1 MKIESWIFLGGVF
14 FFAPIAV
21 IYGYMTNWSEWVGFL
36 ALLMLVGLSAM
47 VGWYLLFTAKRIGPR
62 PVDRVDGEIHENA
75 GDIGMFSPWSWWPL
89 VLAGSAAIAFLGI
102 AVGWWVFYI
111 GAGLSVVGLVGWVY
125 EYSRGDHAH

>member
-1 MKIESWIFLGGVF
+1 MKVESWIFLGGVF

-21 IYGYMTNWSEWVGFL
+21 VYGYMTNWSEWVGFM

-47 VGWYLLFTAKRIGPR
+47 VGWYLMFTAKRVGLR
-62 PVDRVDGEIHENA
+62 PEDRVDGEIHENA

-102 AVGWWVFYI
+102 AVGWWVFFI
-111 GAGLSVVGLVGWVY
+111 GAGLSIVGLTGWVY
-125 EYSRGDHAH
+125 ENSRGDHAH

>member
-1 MKIESWIFLGGVF
+1 MKVESWIFLGGVF

-21 IYGYMTNWSEWVGFL
+21 VYGYMTNWSEWVGFM

-47 VGWYLLFTAKRIGPR
+47 VGWYLMFTAKRVGLR
-62 PVDRVDGEIHENA
+62 PEDRVDGEIHENA

-102 AVGWWVFYI
+102 AVGWWVFFI
-111 GAGLSVVGLVGWVY
+111 GAGLSIVGLTGWVY

>member
-14 FFAPIAV
+14 FFAPVAV
-21 IYGYMTNWSEWVGFL
+21 VYGYMTNWSEWVGVL

-47 VGWYLLFTAKRIGPR
+47 VGWYLLFTAKRVGAR
-62 PVDRVDGEIHENA
+62 PEDRLDGEIHENA
-75 GDIGMFSPWSWWPL
+75 GEIGMFSPWSWWPL
-89 VLAGSAAIAFLGI
+89 VLAAAAAISFLGL

-111 GAGLSVVGLVGWVY
+111 GAGLAIVGVTGWVY

>member
-1 MKIESWIFLGGVF
+1 MKVESWIFLGGVF

-21 IYGYMTNWSEWVGFL
+21 VYGYMTNWSEWVGFM

-47 VGWYLLFTAKRIGPR
+47 VGWYLMFTAKRVGLR
-62 PVDRVDGEIHENA
+62 PEDRVDGEIHENA

-89 VLAGSAAIAFLGI
+89 VLAGSAAIAFLGV
-102 AVGWWVFYI
+102 AVGWWVFFI
-111 GAGLSVVGLVGWVY
+111 GAGLSIVGLTGWVY

>member
-47 VGWYLLFTAKRIGPR
+47 VGWYLLFTAKRIVPR
-62 PVDRVDGEIHENA
+62 PEDRVDGEIQENA
-75 GDIGMFSPWSWWPL
+75 GDIGMLSPWSWGPL

>member
-1 MKIESWIFLGGVF
+1 MKIESWIFLGGIF

-21 IYGYMTNWSEWVGFL
+21 VYGYMTNWSEWVG
-36 ALLMLVGLSAM
+36 LLSLVMLVGLSAM
-47 VGWYLLFTAKRIGPR
+47 VGWYLMFTAKRVGLR
-62 PVDRVDGEIHENA
+62 PEDRVDGEIHENA

-89 VLAGSAAIAFLGI
+89 ILAGSAAICFLGM

-111 GAGLSVVGLVGWVY
+111 GAGLAVVGVTGWVY

>member
-1 MKIESWIFLGGVF
+1 MKVESWIFLGGVF

-21 IYGYMTNWSEWVGFL
+21 VYGYMTNWSEWVGFL

-47 VGWYLLFTAKRIGPR
+47 VGWYLMFTAKRVGLR
-62 PVDRVDGEIHENA
+62 PEDRVDGEIHENA

-102 AVGWWVFYI
+102 AVGWWVFFI
-111 GAGLSVVGLVGWVY
+111 GAGLSIVGLTGWVY